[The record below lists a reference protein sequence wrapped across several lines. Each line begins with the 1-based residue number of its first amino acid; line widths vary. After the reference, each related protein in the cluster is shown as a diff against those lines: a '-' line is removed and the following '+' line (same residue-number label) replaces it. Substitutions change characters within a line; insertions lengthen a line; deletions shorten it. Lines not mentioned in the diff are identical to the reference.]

1 MASPAE
7 TQQLLR
13 FGTFELDIATCELR
27 RQGSRVALALQP
39 ARTLRLLALHAGE
52 LVTRDELRRELWGEQ
67 TFVDYDSGLATCINQ
82 VRAALGDRAASP
94 RFVET
99 LPRRGYRF
107 IAEVRRDGPAGASDE
122 GRPRTDADSTTG
134 RRARPA
140 LAAAVRAAA
149 GVLGLAGLLAIR
161 GPNPAAPAPRV
172 PSIVVLPI
180 ATSGES
186 GLGPIADTLMEGVIG
201 ELATVAGPRARVA
214 SRAHR
219 ESLRGREVDQAAI
232 RSLGADYFVAITLRH
247 VGRPVRVHAKLAD
260 ANGWIL
266 WSTDYDLEQTSLTAV
281 VSDVATTLA
290 RKAAREIVPSG
301 EGRARREP
309 AGAAVASYARANDD
323 LAGGRLVS
331 SITNYEEALRAD
343 PRHLGSYHGLAE
355 AHLNL
360 AFAKPERAEEHFAAA
375 QAAVDRALAVDADDA
390 GALTAQGTLT
400 FARDFEPARAERLL
414 RRATQ
419 LDPWLPE
426 AKLWH
431 AEVLAALGD
440 FDHAVTQARAASAL
454 EPLGLQ
460 TNRAL
465 GHVLL
470 IAGDYASLREHS
482 ERFLALA
489 PGNPAAQLWKA
500 VASGHLGNE
509 AEAAMSRRDFV
520 AALGLSPRAGPLSWG
535 EVYSIVDA
543 APAGRWPWLRAVTAA
558 LGGRTAEALRWLQVC
573 HEIRMADLQWADHN
587 PLFESVRREPQFA
600 SLVAFPVSAPSR

>member
-1 MASPAE
+1 MASPAD
-7 TQQLLR
+7 TPQILR

-39 ARTLRLLALHAGE
+39 ARTLRLLALRAGE
-52 LVTRDELRRELWGEQ
+52 LVTREELRRELWGEE

-107 IAEVRRDGPAGASDE
+107 LADVRRDGPAGASDE
-122 GRPRTDADSTTG
+122 GRPRADADSATG

-140 LAAAVRAAA
+140 LAAAVGAAA
-149 GVLGLAGLLAIR
+149 GVLGLAALIAIR

-186 GLGPIADTLMEGVIG
+186 GLGSIADTLMEGVIG

-214 SRAHR
+214 SRAR
-219 ESLRGREVDQAAI
+219 SESLRGREMDLPAI
-232 RSLGADYFVAITLRH
+232 RTLGADYFVAITLRH
-247 VGRPVRVHAKLAD
+247 VGRPVRVHAKLAHGS
-260 ANGWIL
+260 GWIL
-266 WSTDYDLEQTSLTAV
+266 WSSDYDLEQTSLAAV
-281 VSDVATTLA
+281 MPDIATTLA
-290 RKAAREIVPSG
+290 RKAAREIVPSA
-301 EGRARREP
+301 EGRATREP
-309 AGAAVASYARANDD
+309 AGAALASYAQANDD

-331 SITNYEEALRAD
+331 SIRKYEEALRAD

-355 AHLNL
+355 AHLSQ
-360 AFAKPERAEEHFAAA
+360 AFGTPERAEEHFAAA
-375 QAAVDRALAVDADDA
+375 QAAVDRARALDTDDA
-390 GALTAQGTLT
+390 GALTAQGALA
-400 FARDFEPARAERLL
+400 FARDFAPTRAERLL
-414 RRATQ
+414 RRANH

-426 AKLWH
+426 AKWWH

-440 FDHAVTQARAASAL
+440 FDQAVAQARAAHAL
-454 EPLGLQ
+454 DPLGFQ

-470 IAGDYASLREHS
+470 IAGDYAALREHTG
-482 ERFLALA
+482 RFLALA
-489 PGNPAAQLWKA
+489 PGNAAAQLWRA
-500 VASGHLGNE
+500 VASDHLGGE
-509 AEAAMSRRDFV
+509 AEAATSRRAFV

-535 EVYSIVDA
+535 EVYSTVDA
-543 APAGRWPWLRAVTAA
+543 APAGQWPWVRAVTAA
-558 LGGRTAEALRWLQVC
+558 LGGRTPDALRWLRVC
-573 HEIRMADLQWADHN
+573 REIRMADLQWADQN
-587 PLFESVRREPQFA
+587 PLFENVRREPQFA
-600 SLVAFPVSAPSR
+600 SLVAFPVSPASR